1 MESVMRDR
9 PPGEDFWDFFRTFVA
24 HKLDYRASSFQ
35 KIFEYLDGVETP
47 ITIVETGCVRLLAN
61 WGGDGQS
68 AILFDHYV
76 RWRGGGSRVYSVDIS
91 PEAVALCKTLVSDA
105 VDLTVQDSVPFLDA
119 LTVSLLDART
129 QVQLFYLDSFD
140 IDWTYWMPSAVH
152 HLKELLSAWR
162 CITPATLVV
171 VDDCPNIDE
180 TGGHGIYPRPQIG
193 GKGRLIA
200 EFAQQTG
207 AQLLFSKYQAGW
219 IGFKGG
225 GNSTVTV
232 PAWATSSP

>member
-1 MESVMRDR
+1 MSDR
-9 PPGEDFWDFFRTFVA
+9 PPGEDFWDFFRNYA
-24 HKLDYRASSFQ
+24 APKLDYRASSFQ
-35 KIFEYLDGVETP
+35 KVFEYLDGFEAP
-47 ITIVETGCVRLLAN
+47 ITIVETGCVRLVAN

-68 AILFDHYV
+68 TILFDHYV
-76 RWRGGGSRVYSVDIS
+76 RWRGGGSKVYSVDLS
-91 PEAVALCKTLVSDA
+91 PEAVELCKTLVSDA
-105 VDLTVQDSVPFLDA
+105 VELTVQDSVPFLDT
-119 LTVSLLDART
+119 LSVSLLKAGT

-140 IDWTYWMPSAVH
+140 IDWLYWMPSAVH

-171 VDDCPNIDE
+171 VDDCPGIDE

-207 AQLLFSKYQAGW
+207 AQLLFLKYQAGW

-225 GNSTVTV
+225 SNSAVTV
-232 PAWATSSP
+232 PAWATFSH